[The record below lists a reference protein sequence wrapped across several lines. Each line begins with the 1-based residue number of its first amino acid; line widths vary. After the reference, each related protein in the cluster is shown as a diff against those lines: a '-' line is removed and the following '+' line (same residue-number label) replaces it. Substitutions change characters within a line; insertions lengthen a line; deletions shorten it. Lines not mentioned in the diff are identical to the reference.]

1 MKLMVIGFG
10 QCGSRIADEFAR
22 LGRRARSWR
31 GAEIIT
37 RAIAVDTD
45 NAALSALSTIK
56 PHHEQRIVI
65 GETKTRGH
73 GVGKRSEL
81 GAEIA
86 KEEGFKLIDAI
97 RQTKRF
103 SETDAFLLIAG
114 AAGGTGSGAISV
126 MARLIKERYAD
137 RPVYSMII
145 LPFEH
150 EEQIEPRNVHN
161 SAGCLKSV
169 YAATDAVFLID
180 NQRYIRKGLSLGG
193 NIDKI
198 NRLIV
203 EPFLGLLCAGEEKNR
218 TRIGVTMLDAG
229 DIEQTLSGWT
239 AIGYGRSLL
248 HLITFPWDKSRHF
261 KKKSHEI
268 QKGIKAM
275 DEAITELSVQ
285 CNTKDAARA
294 LYLLSAPKEEMYVDL
309 VKNLGD
315 HLRSLSPEATTRYGD
330 YPVNKGLTDVTLVL
344 SAIKEIEKV
353 TSYYVRS
360 ADITEKTMLKQ
371 VDTNAVETIKQTP
384 MESPAPVP
392 GQSPT

>member
-10 QCGSRIADEFAR
+10 QCGNRIADEFAR
-22 LGRRARSWR
+22 LNRRARRRR
-31 GAEIIT
+31 GAEIVT
-37 RAIAVDTD
+37 GALAVDTD
-45 NAALSALSTIK
+45 TAALSGLSTIR

-65 GETKTRGH
+65 GEAKTRGH

-86 KEEGFKLIDAI
+86 KEEGFKIIDAI

-103 SETDAFLLIAG
+103 SETDAFLLVAG
-114 AAGGTGSGAISV
+114 TAGGTGSGAIPIV
-126 MARLIKERYAD
+126 AQLIKERYVD
-137 RPVYSMII
+137 RPVYSLVV

-150 EEQIEPRNVHN
+150 EEEIEPRNIHN
-161 SAGCLKSV
+161 TAVCLKSV
-169 YAATDAVFLID
+169 YSATDAVFLID
-180 NQRYIRKGLSLGG
+180 NQRYIRKGLSLGS

-203 EPFLGLLCAGEEKNR
+203 EPFLGILCAGEEKKR
-218 TRIGVTMLDAG
+218 KHIGVTMLDAG
-229 DIEQTLSGWT
+229 DIVQTLSGWT
-239 AIGYGRSLL
+239 AIGYGKSLL

-275 DEAITELSVQ
+275 DEAISELSIQ
-285 CNTKDAARA
+285 CNSKDAARA

-315 HLRSLSPEATTRYGD
+315 HLRSLAPEATIRYGD
-330 YPVNKGLTDVTLVL
+330 YPVNRGLTDVTLVL
-344 SAIKEIEKV
+344 SALKEVGKV
-353 TSYYVRS
+353 TSYYARTAGIAEEVKGKQEDT
-360 ADITEKTMLKQ
+360 AGKPGMTEGAAKNAPATM
-371 VDTNAVETIKQTP
+371 P
-384 MESPAPVP
+384 
-392 GQSPT
+392 

>member
-10 QCGSRIADEFAR
+10 QCGNRIADEFAR
-22 LGRRARSWR
+22 LGKRARGWR

-37 RAIAVDTD
+37 GALAVDTD
-45 NAALSALSTIK
+45 TATLSGLSTIR
-56 PHHEQRIVI
+56 PHHEQRIAI
-65 GETKTRGH
+65 GEAKTRGH

-86 KEEGFKLIDAI
+86 KEEGFKIIDAV

-103 SETDAFLLIAG
+103 SETDAFLLVAG
-114 AAGGTGSGAISV
+114 AAGGTGSGAIPIV
-126 MARLIKERYAD
+126 AQLIKERYVD
-137 RPVYSMII
+137 RPVYSLVV

-150 EEQIEPRNVHN
+150 EEEIEPRNIHN
-161 SAGCLKSV
+161 TAVCLKSV
-169 YAATDAVFLID
+169 YSATDAVFLID

-203 EPFLGLLCAGEEKNR
+203 EPFLGLLCAGEEKKR
-218 TRIGVTMLDAG
+218 KHIGVTMLDAG
-229 DIEQTLSGWT
+229 DIVQTLSGWT
-239 AIGYGRSLL
+239 AIGYGKSLL

-275 DEAITELSVQ
+275 DEAITELSIQ
-285 CNTKDAARA
+285 CNSKDAARA

-315 HLRSLSPEATTRYGD
+315 HLRSLAPEATIRYGD
-330 YPVNKGLTDVTLVL
+330 YPVGRGLTDVTLVL
-344 SAIKEIEKV
+344 SALKEVGRV
-353 TSYYVRS
+353 TSYYARS
-360 ADITEKTMLKQ
+360 TSLMEQPKRKQ
-371 VDTNAVETIKQTP
+371 EDAAGTP
-384 MESPAPVP
+384 GVIEQAPRDNPTTSESA
-392 GQSPT
+392 

>member
-10 QCGSRIADEFAR
+10 QCGNRIADEFAR

-37 RAIAVDTD
+37 SALAVDTD
-45 NAALSALSTIK
+45 TAALSGLSTIR

-65 GETKTRGH
+65 GEAKTRGH
-73 GVGKRSEL
+73 GVGKRREL

-86 KEEGFKLIDAI
+86 KEEGFKIIDAV

-103 SETDAFLLIAG
+103 SETDAFLLVAG
-114 AAGGTGSGAISV
+114 AAGGTGSGAIAIV
-126 MARLIKERYAD
+126 AQLIKERYVD
-137 RPVYSMII
+137 RPVYSLIV

-150 EEQIEPRNVHN
+150 EEEIEPRNIQNTAV
-161 SAGCLKSV
+161 CLKSV
-169 YAATDAVFLID
+169 YSATDAVFLID

-203 EPFLGLLCAGEEKNR
+203 EPFLGLLSGGEEKKR
-218 TRIGVTMLDAG
+218 RHIGVTVLDAG

-239 AIGYGRSLL
+239 AIGYGKSLL

-275 DEAITELSVQ
+275 DEAISELSVQ
-285 CNTKDAARA
+285 CDAKDAAKA

-315 HLRSLSPEATTRYGD
+315 HLRSLAPEATIRYGD

-344 SAIKEIEKV
+344 SG
-353 TSYYVRS
+353 
-360 ADITEKTMLKQ
+360 LKSVQ
-371 VDTNAVETIKQTP
+371 KVETYFTMSIKVAEEMKKKQQAQTGASTAIEEASNLAAEHP
-384 MESPAPVP
+384 
-392 GQSPT
+392 